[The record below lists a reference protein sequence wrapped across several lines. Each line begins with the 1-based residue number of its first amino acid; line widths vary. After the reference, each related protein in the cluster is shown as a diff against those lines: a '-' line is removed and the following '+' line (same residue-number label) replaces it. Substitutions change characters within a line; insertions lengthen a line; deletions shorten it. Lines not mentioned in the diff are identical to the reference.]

1 MEMTPESLVI
11 PTVFVVDDDAGMR
24 AALRRLIAAAGLAV
38 ETYASAAELLEQ
50 CDLTRPGILLL
61 DVMMP
66 GMTGL
71 ELQESLLARGITSPV
86 IFLTG
91 SHSIPIAVA
100 AIQRGAVDFVEKPF
114 DNADLLARLQRALQ
128 IVADKH
134 VAQVNRAEFERRLAL
149 LTPREREVMDHVVT
163 GKTSKEIARALGASH
178 RTIEIHRT
186 RVMAKMEAAS
196 LADLVRMTMAQAP
209 R

>member
-1 MEMTPESLVI
+1 MEMTPKSLSM

-24 AALRRLIAAAGLAV
+24 AALRRLIAGAGLAV
-38 ETYASAAELLEQ
+38 ETYASATELLAQ
-50 CDLTRPGILLL
+50 CDLTRPGVLLL

-66 GMTGL
+66 GMNGL
-71 ELQESLLARGITSPV
+71 ELQETLLSRGVASPV

-91 SHSIPIAVA
+91 SNSVPIAVA
-100 AIQRGAVDFVEKPF
+100 AMQHGAIDFVEKPF
-114 DNADLLARLQRALQ
+114 ENADLLARLQRALQ
-128 IVADKH
+128 MVADTH
-134 VAQVNRAEFERRLAL
+134 VAQVNRNEFERRVAL

-163 GKTSKEIARALGASH
+163 GQTSKEIARALGASH

-186 RVMAKMEAAS
+186 RVMAKMEAES
-196 LADLVRMTMAQAP
+196 LADLVRMTMAQTP